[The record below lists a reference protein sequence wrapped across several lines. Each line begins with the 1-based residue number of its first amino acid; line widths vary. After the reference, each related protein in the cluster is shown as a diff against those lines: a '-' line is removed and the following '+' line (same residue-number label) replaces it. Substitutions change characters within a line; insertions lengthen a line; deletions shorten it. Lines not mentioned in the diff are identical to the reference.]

1 MHTVYDPDE
10 KRLIFAEI
18 FDIIE
23 SIKLYRIKRIDGK
36 EYRIC

>member
-1 MHTVYDPDE
+1 MHAVYDPDE

-23 SIKLYRIKRIDGK
+23 SIKQY
-36 EYRIC
+36 